1 MFDAKALLEQIAG
14 AAQRPTSG
22 PAAAAAPGEGGGG
35 LADLLNQIAAAAQG
49 AGQPAAGQTGSAGGG
64 IGDLLRNVMGNGGQG
79 GGAGGGLDQILGQ
92 LKDQAGKLGAGS
104 SGDLMDTLGKVL
116 GQATEGVKEG
126 AGRVGDATGARD
138 ALTKAA
144 GGRTPEELIAQV
156 KDLIANNQLGA
167 GAVLGGLGGL
177 LLGTRTG
184 RGVASS
190 AVKLGALAMI
200 GGLAYKAYQ
209 NHQAGRPLIT
219 GPQNAATS
227 AAPAGS
233 GFEPAAITNDGA
245 IHIIR
250 AMIAA
255 AAADGR
261 IDDREY
267 ARIVSSLGGG
277 AADPEA
283 KAFLEK
289 ELRAPS
295 TAAQLAASVSTREE
309 ALQVYTAA
317 RIAIDSDSSSEAG
330 FLAELAAALGIDPD
344 LAAQVDA
351 TARSSAG

>member
-1 MFDAKALLEQIAG
+1 MFDAKALIEQIAG
-14 AAQRPTSG
+14 AAQRPSSG
-22 PAAAAAPGEGGGG
+22 PGATGAPGEGGG
-35 LADLLNQIAAAAQG
+35 LADLLNQITSAGQG
-49 AGQPAAGQTGSAGGG
+49 AGQPGSAGGG
-64 IGDLLRNVMGNGGQG
+64 IGDLLRNVMGNAGQG
-79 GGAGGGLDQILGQ
+79 GSGAGGGLDQILGQ
-92 LKDQAGKLGAGS
+92 FKDQAGKLGVGS
-104 SGDLMDTLGKVL
+104 GADLLDTLGKVL

-126 AGRVGDATGARD
+126 AGRVGAATGARD

-144 GGRTPEELIAQV
+144 GGRTPEELIAEV

-190 AVKLGALAMI
+190 AIKVGALALI

-209 NHQAGRPLIT
+209 NHQAGKPLIT

-233 GFEPAAITNDGA
+233 GFEPAAISNEGA

-261 IDDREY
+261 IDDTEY

-277 AADPEA
+277 ATDPEA

-289 ELRAPS
+289 ELRTPS
-295 TAAQLAASVSTREE
+295 TAAAIAASVSTPAE

-317 RIAIDSDSSSEAG
+317 RIAIDGDNASETG
-330 FLAELAAALGIDPD
+330 FLAELAAALGIDGD

-351 TARSSAG
+351 TARSTGA